1 MHLLNT
7 TMGKPKAKGKTMNP
21 DSPAKEDSKTTLFV
35 EEDDDASNQT
45 ELTTGATTSTSET
58 PSAQPTL
65 ANILAAIGKLEED
78 ITARFNGLD
87 SKLHLVQTSLTNHAT
102 RITDLEGAMTDH
114 DTRITSLERRCEEM
128 IESNTAMKRK
138 LTDLESRSRRSNIKI
153 VGLPEKV
160 EKGNPTH
167 FIADLL
173 PKLLGS
179 DNFPAGLKV
188 DRAHR
193 IGAQSSS
200 AQPRTMIV
208 KIHHFPEKEKILNL
222 ARLQSPL
229 TFNGAR
235 ISIYPDFPPE
245 VSEQRRAFDGVKK
258 KLREAGIKHGLL
270 FPARLNLTF
279 GTEQKTFLKPTDAEA
294 FIDKFVTPAATAQPT

>member
-1 MHLLNT
+1 
-7 TMGKPKAKGKTMNP
+7 MNP
-21 DSPAKEDSKTTLFV
+21 DSPAKEDKTTLFV

-45 ELTTGATTSTSET
+45 ELTTDATTNTSET
-58 PSAQPTL
+58 PSSQPTL

-114 DTRITSLERRCEEM
+114 DTRITSLERRCEEI

-153 VGLPEKV
+153 GGLPEKV

-193 IGAQSSS
+193 IGAQSS
-200 AQPRTMIV
+200 ARPRSMIA
-208 KIHHFPEKEKILNL
+208 KIHHFPEKEKIPRPP
-222 ARLQSPL
+222 AISADIQRSPDQHL
-229 TFNGAR
+229 SRFSTWSFRAAPGLWWRKKETEGGRNKTRSPFSCASDSHVWDR
-235 ISIYPDFPPE
+235 AENIS
-245 VSEQRRAFDGVKK
+245 
-258 KLREAGIKHGLL
+258 
-270 FPARLNLTF
+270 
-279 GTEQKTFLKPTDAEA
+279 
-294 FIDKFVTPAATAQPT
+294 